1 MSDMICRK
9 SLTRCLTPGMCSPH
23 GGCSDGVTQS
33 AEAPSPAE
41 YSFHLEGIGFR
52 GMPLERV
59 AQYITALSDLV
70 GSAAKFSRMTDDAI
84 YFTEAKS

>member
-9 SLTRCLTPGMCSPH
+9 SLMRCLTPGMCSTH
-23 GGCSDGVTQS
+23 GGCSDGVAQS
-33 AEAPSPAE
+33 SEAPSPAE

-59 AQYITALSDLV
+59 AQYITALADLI
-70 GSAAKFSRMTDDAI
+70 GPTAKFSRMTDDAI
-84 YFTEAKS
+84 YFTEAKP